1 MLPDVRKKTAALLV
15 AAVFLLCGCGKAY
28 AFVIRKDT
36 IKVQI
41 INAPGR
47 SGSFCFRLHSDVP
60 VLLKHQKGPILLIVC
75 RVAACENDAIKQINP
90 RRKYK

>member
-15 AAVFLLCGCGKAY
+15 AAVFLLCGCSKAY

-41 INAPGR
+41 INATDSSNG
-47 SGSFCFRLHSDVP
+47 
-60 VLLKHQKGPILLIVC
+60 VLVKTVDC
-75 RVAACENDAIKQINP
+75 VTDENKITDSSRQVREFLFSATF
-90 RRKYK
+90 